1 MDNTTCKWVAI
12 IGIVLAVLLVM
23 WILGSIIRCFCLGV
37 SCFQAICCCCNCCSC
52 CDGNRRRDAP
62 YNASYSPGYGGQ
74 QQPVVVQNHYHTRGD
89 MSPPQYATV
98 TDFNDDASK
107 PATTSY
113 NHTNPAGYQAPQPT
127 GLMGAHSGYQRLNDP
142 NTIEMNS
149 MNYNNTA
156 YNPTHTNHY
165 DNTYDHDNMQPYN
178 PSSNT
183 GYYNNR
189 Y

>member
-12 IGIVLAVLLVM
+12 VGIVLAALFVL

-62 YNASYSPGYGGQ
+62 YNASYNQGGYG

-107 PATTSY
+107 LSTASY
-113 NHTNPAGYQAPQPT
+113 NNNSNPAGYQAPQPT

-156 YNPTHTNHY
+156 YNPTQTNHY

-178 PSSNT
+178 PGANT